1 MKRIHFVDQAQD
13 LISLDLK
20 HIAGRFWEV
29 IGGEI
34 PYHASLWKGERVN
47 GESLKVGKQ
56 VEILDFKRQC
66 STFIKYPIVS
76 IEDIEEKEINV
87 FTSKI

>member
-20 HIAGRFWEV
+20 HIAGRFWMV
-29 IGGEI
+29 VGGEI

-47 GESLKVGKQ
+47 GESLIVGKQ
-56 VEILDFKRQC
+56 VEILDFKNQC
-66 STFIKYPIVS
+66 SNFI
-76 IEDIEEKEINV
+76 
-87 FTSKI
+87 

>member
-34 PYHASLWKGERVN
+34 PYHERS
-47 GESLKVGKQ
+47 ES
-56 VEILDFKRQC
+56 IM
-66 STFIKYPIVS
+66 
-76 IEDIEEKEINV
+76 
-87 FTSKI
+87 